1 MSDIDGG
8 IARFTVEYG
17 LDGEGNGYITEQWD
31 NLLNPHEDV
40 PMVTRAGLLAMS
52 QQTLTAEVMGH
63 FDDEAPGE
71 D

>member
-1 MSDIDGG
+1 MSDIDVG

-17 LDGEGNGYITEQWD
+17 LDADGQAYITEQWE
-31 NLLNPHEDV
+31 NLAAPDEDV

-63 FDDEAPGE
+63 FDGE
-71 D
+71 EDTE